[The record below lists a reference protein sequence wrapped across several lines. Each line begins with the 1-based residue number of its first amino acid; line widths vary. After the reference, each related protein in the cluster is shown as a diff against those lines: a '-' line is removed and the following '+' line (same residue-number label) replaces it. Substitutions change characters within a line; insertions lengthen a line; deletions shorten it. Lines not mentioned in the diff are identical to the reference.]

1 MMIEKVCPFI
11 LRTNTLKQ
19 IEILVFQHPVAGIQ
33 IVKGTL
39 ERQEP
44 ILDAAIRELFEE
56 SGIIRHLEHCTYIGQ
71 CQIAST
77 PWHFI
82 AINIQDLNLSEQWDY
97 QTLDDY
103 GHMFSFFWLP
113 VPHIMTLNDSQIHP
127 KYLDAICYI
136 LLSQSKP

>member
-1 MMIEKVCPFI
+1 MTIEKVCPVI
-11 LRTNTLKQ
+11 LRTNTLRQ

-39 ERQEP
+39 EMQEP

-56 SGIIRHLEHCTYIGQ
+56 SGISRKIEHCTYIGHS
-71 CQIAST
+71 QIASI

-82 AINIQDLNLSEQWDY
+82 AINIQDLNFAEQWQY

-103 GHMFSFFWLP
+103 GHVFSFFWLP
-113 VPHIMTLNDSQIHP
+113 VPRLLALEQDQIHP
-127 KYLDAICYI
+127 KYLDAIRYI
-136 LLSQSKP
+136 MNNI